1 MNRNACLPI
10 PNKDYYISDDNNKST
25 YTNGDVDGKS
35 IQMCMKRIPLVSE
48 KEDHDL
54 VTKEKVDVDNK
65 KVLPKLFQAL
75 QHELANMM
83 KLDERKNLH
92 VISKVFLFC
101 CDSQALVF
109 WYYV

>member
-54 VTKEKVDVDNK
+54 VTKEKANVDNK

-83 KLDERKNLH
+83 KLDEKRNLH
-92 VISKVFLFC
+92 VISKVFLFVVI
-101 CDSQALVF
+101 LRL
-109 WYYV
+109 